1 MKSNEKYQEVFDGR
15 GPARCPKKEGAFG
28 ETARRDRFWRGGL
41 EDWSPVE
48 PGGEASSAA
57 VGTARSILQGAGRV
71 TVLTGAGISTD
82 SGIPDFRG
90 PQGTW
95 TKNPKAERTSTLSH
109 YLRDSDVRREAWQN
123 RLNSPAWAAEPNAGH
138 VALVELERQERLV
151 AIATQNI
158 DELHQRAGSSP
169 GKVLEL
175 HGTMRRVKCWD
186 CGDEGPMEETLERVR
201 AGDLDPFCLR
211 CGGVLKSAT
220 ISFGQALDPEV
231 MARAEAAALACDA
244 FLAVG
249 SSLGVYP
256 AAGLV
261 PLAKSAG
268 AALIIL
274 NAEPTPYDSEADVVL
289 HASIS
294 HTLPQII

>member
-1 MKSNEKYQEVFDGR
+1 MGSADGAGS
-15 GPARCPKKEGAFG
+15 GPDLGS
-28 ETARRDRFWRGGL
+28 ARRILGA
-41 EDWSPVE
+41 
-48 PGGEASSAA
+48 AS
-57 VGTARSILQGAGRV
+57 RV

-90 PQGTW
+90 PQGVW
-95 TKNPKAERTSTLSH
+95 TKNPGAERMATLSH
-109 YLRDSDVRREAWQN
+109 YLRDSEVRRESWQH
-123 RLNSPAWAAEPNAGH
+123 RLTSPAWAAEPNPGH
-138 VALVELERQERLV
+138 VALVELERQDRLV
-151 AIATQNI
+151 AIATQNT

-169 GKVLEL
+169 EKVLEL

-186 CGDEGPMEETLERVR
+186 CGHERPMEEALERVR

-220 ISFGQALDPEV
+220 ISFGQALDPDV

-256 AAGLV
+256 AAGLL

-268 AALIIL
+268 AAIVIV
-274 NAEPTPYDSEADVVL
+274 NAEPTPYDTEADAVL

-294 HTLPQII
+294 EVLPRII